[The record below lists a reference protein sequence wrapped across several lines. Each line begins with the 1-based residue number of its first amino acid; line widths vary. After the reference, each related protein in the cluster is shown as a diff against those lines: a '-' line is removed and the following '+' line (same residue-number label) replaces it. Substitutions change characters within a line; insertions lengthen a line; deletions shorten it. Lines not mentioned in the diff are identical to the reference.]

1 MSAIIKA
8 CNIVNTP
15 KNTGKQCDIA
25 MVATAM
31 LIAVQRGLVFNNADL
46 ADPVSWLTTLIH
58 QKKAFPLFGQKA
70 PIREIQN
77 DTAQDQIVEQDD
89 GLKVFLRYG
98 LYNRNFATTSGG
110 LCYAES
116 LQSFLNSGYDIIEI
130 DQQGQMLARQNSTL
144 AAGDYSPLITDFM
157 YSPAP
162 ILADFKS
169 TPYKNRFSYS
179 FTPLELVQNGII
191 FKGAQALLSMMG
203 LIDASITKAAAA
215 TTTKLKIGVE
225 STCAHED
232 LVEKFGSAL
241 GTHVNNF
248 RVEDVAALGTPVTP
262 SSAAIVTGWVELTG
276 TYTTGHTYRVW
287 GATPA
292 AWLANVVEGYDGS
305 ENYVDILIP

>member
-1 MSAIIKA
+1 MSDAIIKA

-15 KNTGKQCDIA
+15 KNTGKQCDTA

-31 LIAVQRGLVFNNADL
+31 LIAMQRGLTFTLTDL
-46 ADPVSWLTTLIH
+46 QDPVGWLTTLIH

-70 PIREIQN
+70 PIREINN
-77 DTAQDQIVEQDD
+77 DTAQDIIVELDD

-110 LCYAES
+110 LCYAEA

-130 DQQGQMLARQNSTL
+130 DQAGQLLARNNKTAVESF
-144 AAGDYSPLITDFM
+144 SPLITDFM
-157 YSPAP
+157 FSPAP
-162 ILADFKS
+162 VLPDFKT

-203 LIDASITKAAAA
+203 LIDAKITKAAAA
-215 TTTKLKIGVE
+215 TTTKLKIGVIAE
-225 STCAHED
+225 CSEGD
-232 LVEKFGSAL
+232 LIPTWGADL
-241 GTHVNNF
+241 ADPTNF
-248 RVEDVAALGTPVTP
+248 LVVDLAAPTVPITI
-262 SSAAIVTGWVELTG
+262 SAAAVVTGWIELTG
-276 TYTTGHTYRVW
+276 TFTTAHIYRVV
-287 GATPA
+287 GTSPAT
-292 AWLANVVEGYDGS
+292 WFGNDVEGYDGS